1 MKKLK
6 LITKEL
12 QSCPYCHGKSFR
24 VYSGLKDRLDTDP
37 GTYSVDQCQKCS
49 LVFTNPLPKK
59 NLGILYP
66 PNYLIPSKKSRFD
79 IFKWYRY
86 DQYRFD
92 YKLLH
97 EATGLKISKIES
109 SLDIGCGSGDRV
121 NYLSNKGVLNS
132 IGLDKYDNKHGEKS
146 SSIINSEIKNYKPR
160 KKFQIVSLFHVL
172 EHLDNPKKQLQHISR
187 NILNSDGY
195 LIIQVPNYDSLE
207 RKVFKNRW
215 FSFDVPR
222 HLWHFNEKSLTK
234 LLEDSGLTV
243 TAVFKKNALLHPVT
257 IAPSLYKSADPQ
269 RGWNK
274 SSRSGT
280 FGLLA
285 WIGLTAASIPFSF
298 FQSLMNK
305 GSMMTLILRKT

>member
-6 LITKEL
+6 LITKDL
-12 QSCPYCHGKSFR
+12 HSCPYCRSKAIR
-24 VYSGLKDRLDTDP
+24 VYSGLKDRLDTDS

-49 LVFTNPLPKK
+49 LVFTNPLPIE

-66 PNYLIPSKKSRFD
+66 PNYLSPGNKSRFD

-92 YKLLH
+92 YKLLYK
-97 EATGLKISKIES
+97 ATGLKISDITS

-121 NYLSNKGVLNS
+121 NYLSNKGVINS
-132 IGLDKYDNKHGEKS
+132 MGLDKYDNKHGEKS
-146 SSIINSEIKNYKPR
+146 STIINSEIKNYKPR
-160 KKFQIVSLFHVL
+160 KKFQIVTLFHVL

-187 NILNSDGY
+187 NILSSDGY
-195 LIIQVPNYDSLE
+195 LIIQVPNYDSFE

-234 LLEDSGLTV
+234 LLVDSGFTV

-257 IAPSLYKSADPQ
+257 IAPSVYRNADPQ

-274 SSRSGT
+274 SNKSGNL
-280 FGLLA
+280 GLLA
-285 WIGLTAASIPFSF
+285 WVVLTVLTIPFSLI
-298 FQSLMNK
+298 QSLIGK
-305 GSMMTLILRKT
+305 GSMLTVFASVK